1 MSRSVIDLVCAT
13 VTHFNDGDFDSLRA
27 LYADGAYE
35 EDVSTGERTM
45 GADAIVEVARLFRR
59 GLPDLRMSV
68 DRVHGSGHLV
78 TLETKFQ
85 GTHTAPV
92 LWGSREL
99 PPTNR
104 TVTFGAAEVFKVRD
118 GKIIGVRM
126 YYDVTGVL
134 QQMTSAEASG

>member
-1 MSRSVIDLVCAT
+1 
-13 VTHFNDGDFDSLRA
+13 LRA
-27 LYADGAYE
+27 LYADDAYE
-35 EDVSTGERTM
+35 EDVSTGERTV
-45 GADAIVEVARLFRR
+45 GPDAIVEVSRLFRR
-59 GLPDLRMSV
+59 GFPNLRMSV
-68 DRVHGSGHLV
+68 DRVHGSGDLV

-85 GTHTAPV
+85 GTHTGPAV
-92 LWGSREL
+92 WGNREL

>member
-1 MSRSVIDLVCAT
+1 VIELVCAT

-27 LYADGAYE
+27 LYADDAYE
-35 EDVSTGERTM
+35 EDVSTGERAV
-45 GADAIVEVARLFRR
+45 GADAIVEAARLFRR

-68 DRVHGSGHLV
+68 DRVHGGGDLV

-92 LWGSREL
+92 VWGNREL

-104 TVTFGAAEVFKVRD
+104 TVAFGAAEVFEIRD
-118 GKIIGVRM
+118 GKIIGVRN
-126 YYDVTGVL
+126 YFDVTGVF
-134 QQMTSAEASG
+134 QQMTSAEGSG